1 MGKIRKKNVTLH
13 EISKNKNEKR
23 RMITITAIRMA
34 KAFVFVFVEK
44 NDIKDNGKRTERAD
58 KAQRELLRMV

>member
-23 RMITITAIRMA
+23 RKITITAIRMA
-34 KAFVFVFVEK
+34 KAFVFVFVVKIDTK
-44 NDIKDNGKRTERAD
+44 NNGKRTERAD
-58 KAQRELLRMV
+58 EAQRELLRMV